1 MKALPTPGL
10 AQPTNKLP
18 TLEKQYKESWF
29 YAFLRNI
36 KLEEAAPKKRTQD
49 TGASYLP
56 SLVEADG
63 KTFKAYSGSL
73 AALVCPKA

>member
-36 KLEEAAPKKRTQD
+36 KLEEAAPKKRN
-49 TGASYLP
+49 TGYRSQLFTKP
-56 SLVEADG
+56 
-63 KTFKAYSGSL
+63 
-73 AALVCPKA
+73 C